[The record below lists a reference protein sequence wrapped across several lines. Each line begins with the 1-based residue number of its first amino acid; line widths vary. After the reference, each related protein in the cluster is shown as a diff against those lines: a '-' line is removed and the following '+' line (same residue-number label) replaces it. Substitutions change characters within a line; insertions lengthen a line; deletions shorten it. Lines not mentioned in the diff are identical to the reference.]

1 MKRTSRE
8 ELDDAGLDPAA
19 LDEAVLTFF
28 QGEASR
34 ATVGKVSDVE
44 RVGQALKKS
53 LAEAEANEA
62 TRINTDE

>member
-1 MKRTSRE
+1 MKRTPLAAVDDE
-8 ELDDAGLDPAA
+8 ELDPAA

-62 TRINTDE
+62 AGINTDE